1 MTLQGEARGRP
12 PMCGAPDTDVLLVIR
27 KEVYLVNEKE

>member
-1 MTLQGEARGRP
+1 MILVVAARYRSPRRG
-12 PMCGAPDTDVLLVIR
+12 GPDTDVLLVIR